1 MKHLKLK
8 IKKWFFNTFL
18 KRYLAGVD
26 DSFINYFAF
35 NFQKSFSAREINAN
49 KKYKRL
55 IKELSSSKY
64 RKYFYNAVNYTKP
77 NEKRIIPYGKTI
89 VDRLKSYVAKVFI
102 FFYDKKLYRSIKTF
116 KKWTSHVVSSDNAI
130 DEYFAKTTYLERNDK
145 RLEYGI
151 INKINHDAIVRLGRI
166 KTKRVLKITLID

>member
-1 MKHLKLK
+1 MKNIRIR
-8 IKKWFFNTFL
+8 IKKWFFNAFL

-35 NFQKSFSAREINAN
+35 NFQKSFSAKDNTN
-49 KKYKRL
+49 KNYKRL

-64 RKYFYNAVNYTKP
+64 KKYFYNAVNYTKP
-77 NEKRIIPYGKTI
+77 NKKRIMPYGKTF
-89 VDRLKSYVAKVFI
+89 VDRLKSFIAKTYI
-102 FFYDKKLYRSIKTF
+102 FFYDRKLYRSIKTF
-116 KKWTSHVVSSDNAI
+116 KKWTSHIVSSDNAI